1 MINLSSCL
9 YFFVD
14 SDLLTGSVGSPL
26 PGVEVRIVMNNTN
39 NTTIVEGNQKE
50 TQVSIFFLF
59 FFIGRIKYKVFQSGP
74 TSLLQKKSHQS
85 HIFFLPTLVT

>member
-1 MINLSSCL
+1 MAVI
-9 YFFVD
+9 FVD

-50 TQVSIFFLF
+50 TQVSINLF
-59 FFIGRIKYKVFQSGP
+59 FYRQNNI
-74 TSLLQKKSHQS
+74 
-85 HIFFLPTLVT
+85 